1 VNKNRIS
8 ELIKVTR
15 AHEEQIRRDGYRANE
30 TSDALRAQYDKL
42 RSESTPEEIELFER
56 IEF

>member
-1 VNKNRIS
+1 MNKNRIS
-8 ELIKVTR
+8 QLTNVTR
-15 AHEEQIRRDGYRANE
+15 THEEQIRRDGYRANE

-42 RSESTPEEIELFER
+42 RSEATPEEIELFER